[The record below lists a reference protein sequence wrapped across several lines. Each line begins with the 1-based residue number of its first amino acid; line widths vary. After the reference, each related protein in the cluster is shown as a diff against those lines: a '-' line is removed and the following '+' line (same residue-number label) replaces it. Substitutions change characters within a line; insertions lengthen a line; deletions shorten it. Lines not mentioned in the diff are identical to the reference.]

1 MPSQLLLGYASALL
15 TADCFV
21 KIISFNANGLRSAA
35 SKGFFDWFAAQDAD
49 LLCVQETKAQE
60 EQLADAVFRPAGYR
74 AWFRDASTKKGYSGV
89 AIYSR
94 REPDQVITG
103 LGWPEFDEEGRY
115 IEVRFG
121 DLSVVS
127 LYLPSGSSKEE
138 RQQFKFKVMDWI
150 APKFKEWLASDR
162 RYVICGDWNI
172 AHTPMDIRNAKSN
185 EKNSGFLPEERAWL
199 STLFNEH
206 GWVDSYRH
214 LKPEGQDYTW
224 WSQRGAARA
233 KNVGWRI
240 DYQVTSPNLRDRLK
254 ACAIAAE
261 PRFSDHA
268 PYTVEFHD

>member
-1 MPSQLLLGYASALL
+1 M
-15 TADCFV
+15 

-35 SKGFFDWFAAQDAD
+35 SKGFFDWFAQQQAD
-49 LLCVQETKAQE
+49 VLCVQETKAQAA
-60 EQLADAVFRPAGYR
+60 QLSDPVFSPAGYHVH
-74 AWFRDASTKKGYSGV
+74 FRDASTKMGYSGV
-89 AIYSR
+89 AIYSKR
-94 REPDQVITG
+94 KPDEVRTS

-115 IEVRFG
+115 IEARFG

-150 APKFKEWLASDR
+150 APIFHQWMDSGR

-199 STLFNEH
+199 SKLFQQH

-214 LKPEGQDYTW
+214 LQPEGQDYTW

-240 DYQVTSPNLRDRLK
+240 DYQVTSPNLREQLK
-254 ACAIAAE
+254 ACAIAPE

-268 PYTVEFHD
+268 PYTVEFHS